1 MTYQQTPFEINE
13 TWTPLAW
20 EQAYLEDLNDT
31 TDLDVSVIGHSVK
44 NRPIFMCSIGNGP
57 ILFLISLQH
66 GTAAATR
73 EASLQLVRNLA
84 YRTESWMQDYID
96 NHRLIVVPTMCPD
109 NRYYGQINNQN
120 GVDTNRDWLQYTQ
133 PETHATATQIAL
145 LDPDV
150 VYDARE
156 TGGDIN
162 IQDWIPL
169 SGGYPG
175 SYPPLTVLGNEY
187 IDQFADDLAV
197 DGLVTNRYSMTL
209 ASWAS
214 CNVYQVAAG
223 RVGLLGATMVA
234 QPRPKRVTI
243 SYRSFVSL
251 LKWHRANSDRIRQA
265 RAEVQAW
272 QLSQTAPIKRPW
284 REYVGLVAAP
294 TTEAIGYKTDPLP
307 RDLAQIHGIEIVDG
321 IASTKQKVRPL
332 VVAVMDPDS
341 FYKSV
346 DGIPIFKDLKLAWHE
361 TGDKQYELGV
371 DKGVFYPLNATT
383 SAYDKAYA
391 WNGLISVT
399 ESPSGA
405 EVTKNYADNDVYMS
419 LMSAEEFA
427 ATVEAYNY
435 PDEFALVDG
444 TAEPVPG
451 LYVGQ
456 QPRKPFGLSYRTKV
470 GNDSKGMDA
479 GYKIHLIYNAMA
491 APSEKAYSTVND
503 SPEATT
509 FSWELS
515 TTPINA
521 GDVLKS
527 TAQLTIN
534 SLKVPAAK
542 LKALEDILYGTTTL
556 GARLPLPTEV
566 IGLLSAP

>member
-1 MTYQQTPFEINE
+1 
-13 TWTPLAW
+13 
-20 EQAYLEDLNDT
+20 
-31 TDLDVSVIGHSVK
+31 
-44 NRPIFMCSIGNGP
+44 
-57 ILFLISLQH
+57 
-66 GTAAATR
+66 
-73 EASLQLVRNLA
+73 
-84 YRTESWMQDYID
+84 
-96 NHRLIVVPTMCPD
+96 
-109 NRYYGQINNQN
+109 
-120 GVDTNRDWLQYTQ
+120 
-133 PETHATATQIAL
+133 
-145 LDPDV
+145 
-150 VYDARE
+150 
-156 TGGDIN
+156 
-162 IQDWIPL
+162 
-169 SGGYPG
+169 
-175 SYPPLTVLGNEY
+175 
-187 IDQFADDLAV
+187 
-197 DGLVTNRYSMTL
+197 
-209 ASWAS
+209 
-214 CNVYQVAAG
+214 
-223 RVGLLGATMVA
+223 MVA
-234 QPRPKRVTI
+234 
-243 SYRSFVSL
+243 
-251 LKWHRANSDRIRQA
+251 
-265 RAEVQAW
+265 
-272 QLSQTAPIKRPW
+272 
-284 REYVGLVAAP
+284 
-294 TTEAIGYKTDPLP
+294 
-307 RDLAQIHGIEIVDG
+307 
-321 IASTKQKVRPL
+321 
-332 VVAVMDPDS
+332 
-341 FYKSV
+341 
-346 DGIPIFKDLKLAWHE
+346 LAWHE

-383 SAYDKAYA
+383 SAYDNAYA

-515 TTPINA
+515 TTPIDA

-556 GARLPLPTEV
+556 EARLPLPTEV

>member
-1 MTYQQTPFEINE
+1 
-13 TWTPLAW
+13 
-20 EQAYLEDLNDT
+20 
-31 TDLDVSVIGHSVK
+31 
-44 NRPIFMCSIGNGP
+44 
-57 ILFLISLQH
+57 
-66 GTAAATR
+66 
-73 EASLQLVRNLA
+73 
-84 YRTESWMQDYID
+84 
-96 NHRLIVVPTMCPD
+96 
-109 NRYYGQINNQN
+109 
-120 GVDTNRDWLQYTQ
+120 
-133 PETHATATQIAL
+133 
-145 LDPDV
+145 
-150 VYDARE
+150 
-156 TGGDIN
+156 
-162 IQDWIPL
+162 
-169 SGGYPG
+169 
-175 SYPPLTVLGNEY
+175 
-187 IDQFADDLAV
+187 
-197 DGLVTNRYSMTL
+197 
-209 ASWAS
+209 
-214 CNVYQVAAG
+214 
-223 RVGLLGATMVA
+223 MVA
-234 QPRPKRVTI
+234 
-243 SYRSFVSL
+243 
-251 LKWHRANSDRIRQA
+251 
-265 RAEVQAW
+265 
-272 QLSQTAPIKRPW
+272 
-284 REYVGLVAAP
+284 
-294 TTEAIGYKTDPLP
+294 
-307 RDLAQIHGIEIVDG
+307 
-321 IASTKQKVRPL
+321 
-332 VVAVMDPDS
+332 
-341 FYKSV
+341 
-346 DGIPIFKDLKLAWHE
+346 LAWHE

-371 DKGVFYPLNATT
+371 DKGVFYPLNAAT
-383 SAYDKAYA
+383 SAYDNAYA

-534 SLKVPAAK
+534 SLKVSAAK
-542 LKALEDILYGTTTL
+542 LKALEDILYGTTTMQ
-556 GARLPLPTEV
+556 ARLPLPTEV

>member
-1 MTYQQTPFEINE
+1 
-13 TWTPLAW
+13 
-20 EQAYLEDLNDT
+20 
-31 TDLDVSVIGHSVK
+31 
-44 NRPIFMCSIGNGP
+44 
-57 ILFLISLQH
+57 
-66 GTAAATR
+66 
-73 EASLQLVRNLA
+73 
-84 YRTESWMQDYID
+84 
-96 NHRLIVVPTMCPD
+96 
-109 NRYYGQINNQN
+109 
-120 GVDTNRDWLQYTQ
+120 
-133 PETHATATQIAL
+133 
-145 LDPDV
+145 
-150 VYDARE
+150 
-156 TGGDIN
+156 
-162 IQDWIPL
+162 
-169 SGGYPG
+169 
-175 SYPPLTVLGNEY
+175 
-187 IDQFADDLAV
+187 
-197 DGLVTNRYSMTL
+197 
-209 ASWAS
+209 
-214 CNVYQVAAG
+214 
-223 RVGLLGATMVA
+223 MVA
-234 QPRPKRVTI
+234 
-243 SYRSFVSL
+243 
-251 LKWHRANSDRIRQA
+251 
-265 RAEVQAW
+265 
-272 QLSQTAPIKRPW
+272 
-284 REYVGLVAAP
+284 
-294 TTEAIGYKTDPLP
+294 
-307 RDLAQIHGIEIVDG
+307 
-321 IASTKQKVRPL
+321 
-332 VVAVMDPDS
+332 
-341 FYKSV
+341 
-346 DGIPIFKDLKLAWHE
+346 LAWHE

-383 SAYDKAYA
+383 SAYDNAYA

-515 TTPINA
+515 TTPIDA

-556 GARLPLPTEV
+556 QARLPLPTEV
-566 IGLLSAP
+566 IGLLSPP

>member
-1 MTYQQTPFEINE
+1 
-13 TWTPLAW
+13 
-20 EQAYLEDLNDT
+20 
-31 TDLDVSVIGHSVK
+31 
-44 NRPIFMCSIGNGP
+44 
-57 ILFLISLQH
+57 
-66 GTAAATR
+66 
-73 EASLQLVRNLA
+73 
-84 YRTESWMQDYID
+84 
-96 NHRLIVVPTMCPD
+96 
-109 NRYYGQINNQN
+109 
-120 GVDTNRDWLQYTQ
+120 
-133 PETHATATQIAL
+133 
-145 LDPDV
+145 
-150 VYDARE
+150 
-156 TGGDIN
+156 
-162 IQDWIPL
+162 
-169 SGGYPG
+169 
-175 SYPPLTVLGNEY
+175 
-187 IDQFADDLAV
+187 
-197 DGLVTNRYSMTL
+197 
-209 ASWAS
+209 
-214 CNVYQVAAG
+214 
-223 RVGLLGATMVA
+223 MVA
-234 QPRPKRVTI
+234 
-243 SYRSFVSL
+243 
-251 LKWHRANSDRIRQA
+251 
-265 RAEVQAW
+265 
-272 QLSQTAPIKRPW
+272 
-284 REYVGLVAAP
+284 
-294 TTEAIGYKTDPLP
+294 
-307 RDLAQIHGIEIVDG
+307 
-321 IASTKQKVRPL
+321 
-332 VVAVMDPDS
+332 
-341 FYKSV
+341 
-346 DGIPIFKDLKLAWHE
+346 LAWHE

-391 WNGLISVT
+391 WNGLMSVT
-399 ESPSGA
+399 EAPSGA

-491 APSEKAYSTVND
+491 APSEKAYSTVNE

-521 GDVLKS
+521 GAVLKS

-542 LKALEDILYGTTTL
+542 LKALENILYGTTTL
-556 GARLPLPTEV
+556 QARLPLPTEV

>member
-1 MTYQQTPFEINE
+1 
-13 TWTPLAW
+13 
-20 EQAYLEDLNDT
+20 
-31 TDLDVSVIGHSVK
+31 
-44 NRPIFMCSIGNGP
+44 
-57 ILFLISLQH
+57 
-66 GTAAATR
+66 
-73 EASLQLVRNLA
+73 
-84 YRTESWMQDYID
+84 
-96 NHRLIVVPTMCPD
+96 
-109 NRYYGQINNQN
+109 
-120 GVDTNRDWLQYTQ
+120 
-133 PETHATATQIAL
+133 
-145 LDPDV
+145 
-150 VYDARE
+150 
-156 TGGDIN
+156 
-162 IQDWIPL
+162 
-169 SGGYPG
+169 
-175 SYPPLTVLGNEY
+175 
-187 IDQFADDLAV
+187 
-197 DGLVTNRYSMTL
+197 
-209 ASWAS
+209 
-214 CNVYQVAAG
+214 
-223 RVGLLGATMVA
+223 MVA
-234 QPRPKRVTI
+234 
-243 SYRSFVSL
+243 
-251 LKWHRANSDRIRQA
+251 
-265 RAEVQAW
+265 
-272 QLSQTAPIKRPW
+272 
-284 REYVGLVAAP
+284 
-294 TTEAIGYKTDPLP
+294 
-307 RDLAQIHGIEIVDG
+307 
-321 IASTKQKVRPL
+321 
-332 VVAVMDPDS
+332 
-341 FYKSV
+341 
-346 DGIPIFKDLKLAWHE
+346 LAWHE

-371 DKGVFYPLNATT
+371 DKGVFYPLNAAT
-383 SAYDKAYA
+383 SAYDNAYA

-515 TTPINA
+515 TTPIDA

-542 LKALEDILYGTTTL
+542 LKALENILYGTTTL
-556 GARLPLPTEV
+556 QARLPLPTEV

>member
-1 MTYQQTPFEINE
+1 
-13 TWTPLAW
+13 
-20 EQAYLEDLNDT
+20 
-31 TDLDVSVIGHSVK
+31 
-44 NRPIFMCSIGNGP
+44 
-57 ILFLISLQH
+57 
-66 GTAAATR
+66 
-73 EASLQLVRNLA
+73 
-84 YRTESWMQDYID
+84 
-96 NHRLIVVPTMCPD
+96 
-109 NRYYGQINNQN
+109 
-120 GVDTNRDWLQYTQ
+120 
-133 PETHATATQIAL
+133 
-145 LDPDV
+145 
-150 VYDARE
+150 
-156 TGGDIN
+156 
-162 IQDWIPL
+162 
-169 SGGYPG
+169 
-175 SYPPLTVLGNEY
+175 
-187 IDQFADDLAV
+187 
-197 DGLVTNRYSMTL
+197 
-209 ASWAS
+209 
-214 CNVYQVAAG
+214 
-223 RVGLLGATMVA
+223 MVA
-234 QPRPKRVTI
+234 
-243 SYRSFVSL
+243 
-251 LKWHRANSDRIRQA
+251 
-265 RAEVQAW
+265 
-272 QLSQTAPIKRPW
+272 
-284 REYVGLVAAP
+284 
-294 TTEAIGYKTDPLP
+294 
-307 RDLAQIHGIEIVDG
+307 
-321 IASTKQKVRPL
+321 
-332 VVAVMDPDS
+332 
-341 FYKSV
+341 
-346 DGIPIFKDLKLAWHE
+346 LAWHE

-391 WNGLISVT
+391 WNGLMSVT
-399 ESPSGA
+399 EAPSGA

-491 APSEKAYSTVND
+491 APSEKAYSTVNE

-556 GARLPLPTEV
+556 EARLPLPTEV

>member
-1 MTYQQTPFEINE
+1 
-13 TWTPLAW
+13 
-20 EQAYLEDLNDT
+20 
-31 TDLDVSVIGHSVK
+31 
-44 NRPIFMCSIGNGP
+44 
-57 ILFLISLQH
+57 
-66 GTAAATR
+66 
-73 EASLQLVRNLA
+73 
-84 YRTESWMQDYID
+84 
-96 NHRLIVVPTMCPD
+96 
-109 NRYYGQINNQN
+109 
-120 GVDTNRDWLQYTQ
+120 
-133 PETHATATQIAL
+133 
-145 LDPDV
+145 
-150 VYDARE
+150 
-156 TGGDIN
+156 
-162 IQDWIPL
+162 
-169 SGGYPG
+169 
-175 SYPPLTVLGNEY
+175 
-187 IDQFADDLAV
+187 
-197 DGLVTNRYSMTL
+197 
-209 ASWAS
+209 
-214 CNVYQVAAG
+214 
-223 RVGLLGATMVA
+223 MVA
-234 QPRPKRVTI
+234 
-243 SYRSFVSL
+243 
-251 LKWHRANSDRIRQA
+251 
-265 RAEVQAW
+265 
-272 QLSQTAPIKRPW
+272 
-284 REYVGLVAAP
+284 
-294 TTEAIGYKTDPLP
+294 
-307 RDLAQIHGIEIVDG
+307 
-321 IASTKQKVRPL
+321 
-332 VVAVMDPDS
+332 
-341 FYKSV
+341 
-346 DGIPIFKDLKLAWHE
+346 LAWHE

-371 DKGVFYPLNATT
+371 DKGVFYPLNAAT
-383 SAYDKAYA
+383 SAYDNAYA

>member
-1 MTYQQTPFEINE
+1 
-13 TWTPLAW
+13 
-20 EQAYLEDLNDT
+20 
-31 TDLDVSVIGHSVK
+31 
-44 NRPIFMCSIGNGP
+44 
-57 ILFLISLQH
+57 
-66 GTAAATR
+66 
-73 EASLQLVRNLA
+73 
-84 YRTESWMQDYID
+84 
-96 NHRLIVVPTMCPD
+96 
-109 NRYYGQINNQN
+109 
-120 GVDTNRDWLQYTQ
+120 
-133 PETHATATQIAL
+133 
-145 LDPDV
+145 
-150 VYDARE
+150 
-156 TGGDIN
+156 
-162 IQDWIPL
+162 
-169 SGGYPG
+169 
-175 SYPPLTVLGNEY
+175 
-187 IDQFADDLAV
+187 
-197 DGLVTNRYSMTL
+197 
-209 ASWAS
+209 
-214 CNVYQVAAG
+214 
-223 RVGLLGATMVA
+223 MVA
-234 QPRPKRVTI
+234 
-243 SYRSFVSL
+243 
-251 LKWHRANSDRIRQA
+251 
-265 RAEVQAW
+265 
-272 QLSQTAPIKRPW
+272 
-284 REYVGLVAAP
+284 
-294 TTEAIGYKTDPLP
+294 
-307 RDLAQIHGIEIVDG
+307 
-321 IASTKQKVRPL
+321 
-332 VVAVMDPDS
+332 
-341 FYKSV
+341 
-346 DGIPIFKDLKLAWHE
+346 LAWHE

-371 DKGVFYPLNATT
+371 DKGVFYPLNAAT

-479 GYKIHLIYNAMA
+479 GYKIHLIYNAVA

-542 LKALEDILYGTTTL
+542 LKALEDILYGTTTME
-556 GARLPLPTEV
+556 ARLPLPTEV

>member
-1 MTYQQTPFEINE
+1 
-13 TWTPLAW
+13 
-20 EQAYLEDLNDT
+20 
-31 TDLDVSVIGHSVK
+31 
-44 NRPIFMCSIGNGP
+44 
-57 ILFLISLQH
+57 
-66 GTAAATR
+66 
-73 EASLQLVRNLA
+73 
-84 YRTESWMQDYID
+84 
-96 NHRLIVVPTMCPD
+96 
-109 NRYYGQINNQN
+109 
-120 GVDTNRDWLQYTQ
+120 
-133 PETHATATQIAL
+133 
-145 LDPDV
+145 
-150 VYDARE
+150 
-156 TGGDIN
+156 
-162 IQDWIPL
+162 
-169 SGGYPG
+169 
-175 SYPPLTVLGNEY
+175 
-187 IDQFADDLAV
+187 
-197 DGLVTNRYSMTL
+197 
-209 ASWAS
+209 
-214 CNVYQVAAG
+214 
-223 RVGLLGATMVA
+223 MVA
-234 QPRPKRVTI
+234 
-243 SYRSFVSL
+243 
-251 LKWHRANSDRIRQA
+251 
-265 RAEVQAW
+265 
-272 QLSQTAPIKRPW
+272 
-284 REYVGLVAAP
+284 
-294 TTEAIGYKTDPLP
+294 
-307 RDLAQIHGIEIVDG
+307 
-321 IASTKQKVRPL
+321 
-332 VVAVMDPDS
+332 
-341 FYKSV
+341 
-346 DGIPIFKDLKLAWHE
+346 LAWHE

-383 SAYDKAYA
+383 SAYDNAYA

-521 GDVLKS
+521 GNVLKS

-556 GARLPLPTEV
+556 EARLPLPTEV
-566 IGLLSAP
+566 IGLLSTP

>member
-1 MTYQQTPFEINE
+1 
-13 TWTPLAW
+13 
-20 EQAYLEDLNDT
+20 
-31 TDLDVSVIGHSVK
+31 
-44 NRPIFMCSIGNGP
+44 
-57 ILFLISLQH
+57 
-66 GTAAATR
+66 
-73 EASLQLVRNLA
+73 
-84 YRTESWMQDYID
+84 
-96 NHRLIVVPTMCPD
+96 
-109 NRYYGQINNQN
+109 
-120 GVDTNRDWLQYTQ
+120 
-133 PETHATATQIAL
+133 
-145 LDPDV
+145 
-150 VYDARE
+150 
-156 TGGDIN
+156 
-162 IQDWIPL
+162 
-169 SGGYPG
+169 
-175 SYPPLTVLGNEY
+175 
-187 IDQFADDLAV
+187 
-197 DGLVTNRYSMTL
+197 
-209 ASWAS
+209 
-214 CNVYQVAAG
+214 
-223 RVGLLGATMVA
+223 MVA
-234 QPRPKRVTI
+234 
-243 SYRSFVSL
+243 
-251 LKWHRANSDRIRQA
+251 
-265 RAEVQAW
+265 
-272 QLSQTAPIKRPW
+272 
-284 REYVGLVAAP
+284 
-294 TTEAIGYKTDPLP
+294 
-307 RDLAQIHGIEIVDG
+307 
-321 IASTKQKVRPL
+321 
-332 VVAVMDPDS
+332 
-341 FYKSV
+341 
-346 DGIPIFKDLKLAWHE
+346 LAWHE

-479 GYKIHLIYNAMA
+479 GYTIHLIYNAMA

-556 GARLPLPTEV
+556 EARLPLPTEV

>member
-1 MTYQQTPFEINE
+1 
-13 TWTPLAW
+13 
-20 EQAYLEDLNDT
+20 
-31 TDLDVSVIGHSVK
+31 
-44 NRPIFMCSIGNGP
+44 
-57 ILFLISLQH
+57 
-66 GTAAATR
+66 
-73 EASLQLVRNLA
+73 
-84 YRTESWMQDYID
+84 
-96 NHRLIVVPTMCPD
+96 
-109 NRYYGQINNQN
+109 
-120 GVDTNRDWLQYTQ
+120 
-133 PETHATATQIAL
+133 
-145 LDPDV
+145 
-150 VYDARE
+150 
-156 TGGDIN
+156 
-162 IQDWIPL
+162 
-169 SGGYPG
+169 
-175 SYPPLTVLGNEY
+175 
-187 IDQFADDLAV
+187 
-197 DGLVTNRYSMTL
+197 
-209 ASWAS
+209 
-214 CNVYQVAAG
+214 
-223 RVGLLGATMVA
+223 MVA
-234 QPRPKRVTI
+234 
-243 SYRSFVSL
+243 
-251 LKWHRANSDRIRQA
+251 
-265 RAEVQAW
+265 
-272 QLSQTAPIKRPW
+272 
-284 REYVGLVAAP
+284 
-294 TTEAIGYKTDPLP
+294 
-307 RDLAQIHGIEIVDG
+307 
-321 IASTKQKVRPL
+321 
-332 VVAVMDPDS
+332 
-341 FYKSV
+341 
-346 DGIPIFKDLKLAWHE
+346 LAWHE

-515 TTPINA
+515 TTPIDA

-556 GARLPLPTEV
+556 QARLPLPTEV

>member
-1 MTYQQTPFEINE
+1 
-13 TWTPLAW
+13 
-20 EQAYLEDLNDT
+20 
-31 TDLDVSVIGHSVK
+31 
-44 NRPIFMCSIGNGP
+44 
-57 ILFLISLQH
+57 
-66 GTAAATR
+66 
-73 EASLQLVRNLA
+73 
-84 YRTESWMQDYID
+84 
-96 NHRLIVVPTMCPD
+96 
-109 NRYYGQINNQN
+109 
-120 GVDTNRDWLQYTQ
+120 
-133 PETHATATQIAL
+133 
-145 LDPDV
+145 
-150 VYDARE
+150 
-156 TGGDIN
+156 
-162 IQDWIPL
+162 
-169 SGGYPG
+169 
-175 SYPPLTVLGNEY
+175 
-187 IDQFADDLAV
+187 
-197 DGLVTNRYSMTL
+197 
-209 ASWAS
+209 
-214 CNVYQVAAG
+214 
-223 RVGLLGATMVA
+223 MVA
-234 QPRPKRVTI
+234 
-243 SYRSFVSL
+243 
-251 LKWHRANSDRIRQA
+251 
-265 RAEVQAW
+265 
-272 QLSQTAPIKRPW
+272 
-284 REYVGLVAAP
+284 
-294 TTEAIGYKTDPLP
+294 
-307 RDLAQIHGIEIVDG
+307 
-321 IASTKQKVRPL
+321 
-332 VVAVMDPDS
+332 
-341 FYKSV
+341 
-346 DGIPIFKDLKLAWHE
+346 LAWHE

-383 SAYDKAYA
+383 SAYDNAYA

-479 GYKIHLIYNAMA
+479 GHKIHLIYNAMA

-515 TTPINA
+515 TTPIDA

-542 LKALEDILYGTTTL
+542 LKALEDILYGTAAL
-556 GARLPLPTEV
+556 EARLPLPTEV

>member
-1 MTYQQTPFEINE
+1 
-13 TWTPLAW
+13 
-20 EQAYLEDLNDT
+20 
-31 TDLDVSVIGHSVK
+31 
-44 NRPIFMCSIGNGP
+44 
-57 ILFLISLQH
+57 
-66 GTAAATR
+66 
-73 EASLQLVRNLA
+73 
-84 YRTESWMQDYID
+84 
-96 NHRLIVVPTMCPD
+96 
-109 NRYYGQINNQN
+109 
-120 GVDTNRDWLQYTQ
+120 
-133 PETHATATQIAL
+133 
-145 LDPDV
+145 
-150 VYDARE
+150 
-156 TGGDIN
+156 
-162 IQDWIPL
+162 
-169 SGGYPG
+169 
-175 SYPPLTVLGNEY
+175 
-187 IDQFADDLAV
+187 
-197 DGLVTNRYSMTL
+197 
-209 ASWAS
+209 
-214 CNVYQVAAG
+214 
-223 RVGLLGATMVA
+223 MVA
-234 QPRPKRVTI
+234 
-243 SYRSFVSL
+243 
-251 LKWHRANSDRIRQA
+251 
-265 RAEVQAW
+265 
-272 QLSQTAPIKRPW
+272 
-284 REYVGLVAAP
+284 
-294 TTEAIGYKTDPLP
+294 
-307 RDLAQIHGIEIVDG
+307 
-321 IASTKQKVRPL
+321 
-332 VVAVMDPDS
+332 
-341 FYKSV
+341 
-346 DGIPIFKDLKLAWHE
+346 LAWHE

-383 SAYDKAYA
+383 AAYDTAYA

-470 GNDSKGMDA
+470 GNDSKGMEA

-556 GARLPLPTEV
+556 QARLPLPTEV

>member
-1 MTYQQTPFEINE
+1 
-13 TWTPLAW
+13 
-20 EQAYLEDLNDT
+20 
-31 TDLDVSVIGHSVK
+31 
-44 NRPIFMCSIGNGP
+44 
-57 ILFLISLQH
+57 
-66 GTAAATR
+66 
-73 EASLQLVRNLA
+73 
-84 YRTESWMQDYID
+84 
-96 NHRLIVVPTMCPD
+96 
-109 NRYYGQINNQN
+109 
-120 GVDTNRDWLQYTQ
+120 
-133 PETHATATQIAL
+133 
-145 LDPDV
+145 
-150 VYDARE
+150 
-156 TGGDIN
+156 
-162 IQDWIPL
+162 
-169 SGGYPG
+169 
-175 SYPPLTVLGNEY
+175 
-187 IDQFADDLAV
+187 
-197 DGLVTNRYSMTL
+197 
-209 ASWAS
+209 
-214 CNVYQVAAG
+214 
-223 RVGLLGATMVA
+223 MVA
-234 QPRPKRVTI
+234 
-243 SYRSFVSL
+243 
-251 LKWHRANSDRIRQA
+251 
-265 RAEVQAW
+265 
-272 QLSQTAPIKRPW
+272 
-284 REYVGLVAAP
+284 
-294 TTEAIGYKTDPLP
+294 
-307 RDLAQIHGIEIVDG
+307 
-321 IASTKQKVRPL
+321 
-332 VVAVMDPDS
+332 
-341 FYKSV
+341 
-346 DGIPIFKDLKLAWHE
+346 LAWHE

-435 PDEFALVDG
+435 PAKFALVDG

-509 FSWELS
+509 FSWGLS

-521 GDVLKS
+521 GNVLKS

-556 GARLPLPTEV
+556 EARLPLPTEV

>member
-1 MTYQQTPFEINE
+1 
-13 TWTPLAW
+13 
-20 EQAYLEDLNDT
+20 
-31 TDLDVSVIGHSVK
+31 
-44 NRPIFMCSIGNGP
+44 
-57 ILFLISLQH
+57 
-66 GTAAATR
+66 
-73 EASLQLVRNLA
+73 
-84 YRTESWMQDYID
+84 
-96 NHRLIVVPTMCPD
+96 
-109 NRYYGQINNQN
+109 
-120 GVDTNRDWLQYTQ
+120 
-133 PETHATATQIAL
+133 
-145 LDPDV
+145 
-150 VYDARE
+150 
-156 TGGDIN
+156 
-162 IQDWIPL
+162 
-169 SGGYPG
+169 
-175 SYPPLTVLGNEY
+175 
-187 IDQFADDLAV
+187 
-197 DGLVTNRYSMTL
+197 
-209 ASWAS
+209 
-214 CNVYQVAAG
+214 
-223 RVGLLGATMVA
+223 MVA
-234 QPRPKRVTI
+234 
-243 SYRSFVSL
+243 
-251 LKWHRANSDRIRQA
+251 
-265 RAEVQAW
+265 
-272 QLSQTAPIKRPW
+272 
-284 REYVGLVAAP
+284 
-294 TTEAIGYKTDPLP
+294 
-307 RDLAQIHGIEIVDG
+307 
-321 IASTKQKVRPL
+321 
-332 VVAVMDPDS
+332 
-341 FYKSV
+341 
-346 DGIPIFKDLKLAWHE
+346 LAWHE

-534 SLKVPAAK
+534 SLKVSAAK

-556 GARLPLPTEV
+556 QARLPLPTEV

>member
-1 MTYQQTPFEINE
+1 
-13 TWTPLAW
+13 
-20 EQAYLEDLNDT
+20 
-31 TDLDVSVIGHSVK
+31 
-44 NRPIFMCSIGNGP
+44 
-57 ILFLISLQH
+57 
-66 GTAAATR
+66 
-73 EASLQLVRNLA
+73 
-84 YRTESWMQDYID
+84 
-96 NHRLIVVPTMCPD
+96 
-109 NRYYGQINNQN
+109 
-120 GVDTNRDWLQYTQ
+120 
-133 PETHATATQIAL
+133 
-145 LDPDV
+145 
-150 VYDARE
+150 
-156 TGGDIN
+156 
-162 IQDWIPL
+162 
-169 SGGYPG
+169 
-175 SYPPLTVLGNEY
+175 
-187 IDQFADDLAV
+187 
-197 DGLVTNRYSMTL
+197 
-209 ASWAS
+209 
-214 CNVYQVAAG
+214 
-223 RVGLLGATMVA
+223 MVA
-234 QPRPKRVTI
+234 
-243 SYRSFVSL
+243 
-251 LKWHRANSDRIRQA
+251 
-265 RAEVQAW
+265 
-272 QLSQTAPIKRPW
+272 
-284 REYVGLVAAP
+284 
-294 TTEAIGYKTDPLP
+294 
-307 RDLAQIHGIEIVDG
+307 
-321 IASTKQKVRPL
+321 
-332 VVAVMDPDS
+332 
-341 FYKSV
+341 
-346 DGIPIFKDLKLAWHE
+346 LAWHE

-383 SAYDKAYA
+383 AAYNTAYA

-521 GDVLKS
+521 GGVLKA
-527 TAQLTIN
+527 TAILTID
-534 SLKVPAAK
+534 SLKVPTAK
-542 LKALEDILYGTTTL
+542 LKALEDILYGKTTL
-556 GARLPLPTEV
+556 EARLPLPTEV

>member
-1 MTYQQTPFEINE
+1 
-13 TWTPLAW
+13 
-20 EQAYLEDLNDT
+20 
-31 TDLDVSVIGHSVK
+31 
-44 NRPIFMCSIGNGP
+44 
-57 ILFLISLQH
+57 
-66 GTAAATR
+66 
-73 EASLQLVRNLA
+73 
-84 YRTESWMQDYID
+84 
-96 NHRLIVVPTMCPD
+96 
-109 NRYYGQINNQN
+109 
-120 GVDTNRDWLQYTQ
+120 
-133 PETHATATQIAL
+133 
-145 LDPDV
+145 
-150 VYDARE
+150 
-156 TGGDIN
+156 
-162 IQDWIPL
+162 
-169 SGGYPG
+169 
-175 SYPPLTVLGNEY
+175 
-187 IDQFADDLAV
+187 
-197 DGLVTNRYSMTL
+197 
-209 ASWAS
+209 
-214 CNVYQVAAG
+214 
-223 RVGLLGATMVA
+223 MVA
-234 QPRPKRVTI
+234 
-243 SYRSFVSL
+243 
-251 LKWHRANSDRIRQA
+251 
-265 RAEVQAW
+265 
-272 QLSQTAPIKRPW
+272 
-284 REYVGLVAAP
+284 
-294 TTEAIGYKTDPLP
+294 
-307 RDLAQIHGIEIVDG
+307 
-321 IASTKQKVRPL
+321 
-332 VVAVMDPDS
+332 
-341 FYKSV
+341 
-346 DGIPIFKDLKLAWHE
+346 LAWHE

-383 SAYDKAYA
+383 SAYDNAYA

-542 LKALEDILYGTTTL
+542 LKALEDILYGTAAL
-556 GARLPLPTEV
+556 EARLPLPTEV
-566 IGLLSAP
+566 IGLLSTP

>member
-1 MTYQQTPFEINE
+1 
-13 TWTPLAW
+13 
-20 EQAYLEDLNDT
+20 
-31 TDLDVSVIGHSVK
+31 
-44 NRPIFMCSIGNGP
+44 
-57 ILFLISLQH
+57 
-66 GTAAATR
+66 
-73 EASLQLVRNLA
+73 
-84 YRTESWMQDYID
+84 
-96 NHRLIVVPTMCPD
+96 
-109 NRYYGQINNQN
+109 
-120 GVDTNRDWLQYTQ
+120 
-133 PETHATATQIAL
+133 
-145 LDPDV
+145 
-150 VYDARE
+150 
-156 TGGDIN
+156 
-162 IQDWIPL
+162 
-169 SGGYPG
+169 
-175 SYPPLTVLGNEY
+175 
-187 IDQFADDLAV
+187 
-197 DGLVTNRYSMTL
+197 
-209 ASWAS
+209 
-214 CNVYQVAAG
+214 
-223 RVGLLGATMVA
+223 MVA
-234 QPRPKRVTI
+234 
-243 SYRSFVSL
+243 
-251 LKWHRANSDRIRQA
+251 
-265 RAEVQAW
+265 
-272 QLSQTAPIKRPW
+272 
-284 REYVGLVAAP
+284 
-294 TTEAIGYKTDPLP
+294 
-307 RDLAQIHGIEIVDG
+307 
-321 IASTKQKVRPL
+321 
-332 VVAVMDPDS
+332 
-341 FYKSV
+341 
-346 DGIPIFKDLKLAWHE
+346 LAWHE

-383 SAYDKAYA
+383 SAYDNAYA

-556 GARLPLPTEV
+556 QARLPLPTEV

>member
-1 MTYQQTPFEINE
+1 
-13 TWTPLAW
+13 
-20 EQAYLEDLNDT
+20 
-31 TDLDVSVIGHSVK
+31 
-44 NRPIFMCSIGNGP
+44 
-57 ILFLISLQH
+57 
-66 GTAAATR
+66 
-73 EASLQLVRNLA
+73 
-84 YRTESWMQDYID
+84 
-96 NHRLIVVPTMCPD
+96 
-109 NRYYGQINNQN
+109 
-120 GVDTNRDWLQYTQ
+120 
-133 PETHATATQIAL
+133 
-145 LDPDV
+145 
-150 VYDARE
+150 
-156 TGGDIN
+156 
-162 IQDWIPL
+162 
-169 SGGYPG
+169 
-175 SYPPLTVLGNEY
+175 
-187 IDQFADDLAV
+187 
-197 DGLVTNRYSMTL
+197 
-209 ASWAS
+209 
-214 CNVYQVAAG
+214 
-223 RVGLLGATMVA
+223 MVA
-234 QPRPKRVTI
+234 
-243 SYRSFVSL
+243 
-251 LKWHRANSDRIRQA
+251 
-265 RAEVQAW
+265 
-272 QLSQTAPIKRPW
+272 
-284 REYVGLVAAP
+284 
-294 TTEAIGYKTDPLP
+294 
-307 RDLAQIHGIEIVDG
+307 
-321 IASTKQKVRPL
+321 
-332 VVAVMDPDS
+332 
-341 FYKSV
+341 
-346 DGIPIFKDLKLAWHE
+346 LAWHE

-383 SAYDKAYA
+383 AAYDTAYA

-556 GARLPLPTEV
+556 KARLPLPTEV

>member
-1 MTYQQTPFEINE
+1 
-13 TWTPLAW
+13 
-20 EQAYLEDLNDT
+20 
-31 TDLDVSVIGHSVK
+31 
-44 NRPIFMCSIGNGP
+44 
-57 ILFLISLQH
+57 
-66 GTAAATR
+66 
-73 EASLQLVRNLA
+73 
-84 YRTESWMQDYID
+84 
-96 NHRLIVVPTMCPD
+96 
-109 NRYYGQINNQN
+109 
-120 GVDTNRDWLQYTQ
+120 
-133 PETHATATQIAL
+133 
-145 LDPDV
+145 
-150 VYDARE
+150 
-156 TGGDIN
+156 
-162 IQDWIPL
+162 
-169 SGGYPG
+169 
-175 SYPPLTVLGNEY
+175 
-187 IDQFADDLAV
+187 
-197 DGLVTNRYSMTL
+197 
-209 ASWAS
+209 
-214 CNVYQVAAG
+214 
-223 RVGLLGATMVA
+223 MVA
-234 QPRPKRVTI
+234 
-243 SYRSFVSL
+243 
-251 LKWHRANSDRIRQA
+251 
-265 RAEVQAW
+265 
-272 QLSQTAPIKRPW
+272 
-284 REYVGLVAAP
+284 
-294 TTEAIGYKTDPLP
+294 
-307 RDLAQIHGIEIVDG
+307 
-321 IASTKQKVRPL
+321 
-332 VVAVMDPDS
+332 
-341 FYKSV
+341 
-346 DGIPIFKDLKLAWHE
+346 LAWHE

-371 DKGVFYPLNATT
+371 DKGVFYPLNAAT
-383 SAYDKAYA
+383 SAYDNAYA

-435 PDEFALVDG
+435 PDKFALVDG

-534 SLKVPAAK
+534 SLKVSAAK

-556 GARLPLPTEV
+556 QARLPLPTEV

>member
-1 MTYQQTPFEINE
+1 
-13 TWTPLAW
+13 
-20 EQAYLEDLNDT
+20 
-31 TDLDVSVIGHSVK
+31 
-44 NRPIFMCSIGNGP
+44 
-57 ILFLISLQH
+57 
-66 GTAAATR
+66 
-73 EASLQLVRNLA
+73 
-84 YRTESWMQDYID
+84 
-96 NHRLIVVPTMCPD
+96 
-109 NRYYGQINNQN
+109 
-120 GVDTNRDWLQYTQ
+120 
-133 PETHATATQIAL
+133 
-145 LDPDV
+145 
-150 VYDARE
+150 
-156 TGGDIN
+156 
-162 IQDWIPL
+162 
-169 SGGYPG
+169 
-175 SYPPLTVLGNEY
+175 
-187 IDQFADDLAV
+187 
-197 DGLVTNRYSMTL
+197 
-209 ASWAS
+209 
-214 CNVYQVAAG
+214 
-223 RVGLLGATMVA
+223 MVA
-234 QPRPKRVTI
+234 
-243 SYRSFVSL
+243 
-251 LKWHRANSDRIRQA
+251 
-265 RAEVQAW
+265 
-272 QLSQTAPIKRPW
+272 
-284 REYVGLVAAP
+284 
-294 TTEAIGYKTDPLP
+294 
-307 RDLAQIHGIEIVDG
+307 
-321 IASTKQKVRPL
+321 
-332 VVAVMDPDS
+332 
-341 FYKSV
+341 
-346 DGIPIFKDLKLAWHE
+346 LAWHE

-534 SLKVPAAK
+534 SLKVSAAK

-556 GARLPLPTEV
+556 EARLPLPTEV

>member
-1 MTYQQTPFEINE
+1 
-13 TWTPLAW
+13 
-20 EQAYLEDLNDT
+20 
-31 TDLDVSVIGHSVK
+31 
-44 NRPIFMCSIGNGP
+44 
-57 ILFLISLQH
+57 
-66 GTAAATR
+66 
-73 EASLQLVRNLA
+73 
-84 YRTESWMQDYID
+84 
-96 NHRLIVVPTMCPD
+96 
-109 NRYYGQINNQN
+109 
-120 GVDTNRDWLQYTQ
+120 
-133 PETHATATQIAL
+133 
-145 LDPDV
+145 
-150 VYDARE
+150 
-156 TGGDIN
+156 
-162 IQDWIPL
+162 
-169 SGGYPG
+169 
-175 SYPPLTVLGNEY
+175 
-187 IDQFADDLAV
+187 
-197 DGLVTNRYSMTL
+197 
-209 ASWAS
+209 
-214 CNVYQVAAG
+214 
-223 RVGLLGATMVA
+223 MVA
-234 QPRPKRVTI
+234 
-243 SYRSFVSL
+243 
-251 LKWHRANSDRIRQA
+251 
-265 RAEVQAW
+265 
-272 QLSQTAPIKRPW
+272 
-284 REYVGLVAAP
+284 
-294 TTEAIGYKTDPLP
+294 
-307 RDLAQIHGIEIVDG
+307 
-321 IASTKQKVRPL
+321 
-332 VVAVMDPDS
+332 
-341 FYKSV
+341 
-346 DGIPIFKDLKLAWHE
+346 LAWHE
-361 TGDKQYELGV
+361 IGDKQYELGV

-479 GYKIHLIYNAMA
+479 GYKIHLIYNAVA

-542 LKALEDILYGTTTL
+542 LKALEDILYGTTTME
-556 GARLPLPTEV
+556 ARLPLPTEV

>member
-1 MTYQQTPFEINE
+1 
-13 TWTPLAW
+13 
-20 EQAYLEDLNDT
+20 
-31 TDLDVSVIGHSVK
+31 
-44 NRPIFMCSIGNGP
+44 
-57 ILFLISLQH
+57 
-66 GTAAATR
+66 
-73 EASLQLVRNLA
+73 
-84 YRTESWMQDYID
+84 
-96 NHRLIVVPTMCPD
+96 
-109 NRYYGQINNQN
+109 
-120 GVDTNRDWLQYTQ
+120 
-133 PETHATATQIAL
+133 
-145 LDPDV
+145 
-150 VYDARE
+150 
-156 TGGDIN
+156 
-162 IQDWIPL
+162 
-169 SGGYPG
+169 
-175 SYPPLTVLGNEY
+175 
-187 IDQFADDLAV
+187 
-197 DGLVTNRYSMTL
+197 
-209 ASWAS
+209 
-214 CNVYQVAAG
+214 
-223 RVGLLGATMVA
+223 MVA
-234 QPRPKRVTI
+234 
-243 SYRSFVSL
+243 
-251 LKWHRANSDRIRQA
+251 
-265 RAEVQAW
+265 
-272 QLSQTAPIKRPW
+272 
-284 REYVGLVAAP
+284 
-294 TTEAIGYKTDPLP
+294 
-307 RDLAQIHGIEIVDG
+307 
-321 IASTKQKVRPL
+321 
-332 VVAVMDPDS
+332 
-341 FYKSV
+341 
-346 DGIPIFKDLKLAWHE
+346 LAWHE

-542 LKALEDILYGTTTL
+542 LKALENILYGTAAL
-556 GARLPLPTEV
+556 EARLPLPTEV
-566 IGLLSAP
+566 IGLLSTP

>member
-1 MTYQQTPFEINE
+1 
-13 TWTPLAW
+13 
-20 EQAYLEDLNDT
+20 
-31 TDLDVSVIGHSVK
+31 
-44 NRPIFMCSIGNGP
+44 
-57 ILFLISLQH
+57 
-66 GTAAATR
+66 
-73 EASLQLVRNLA
+73 
-84 YRTESWMQDYID
+84 
-96 NHRLIVVPTMCPD
+96 
-109 NRYYGQINNQN
+109 
-120 GVDTNRDWLQYTQ
+120 
-133 PETHATATQIAL
+133 
-145 LDPDV
+145 
-150 VYDARE
+150 
-156 TGGDIN
+156 
-162 IQDWIPL
+162 
-169 SGGYPG
+169 
-175 SYPPLTVLGNEY
+175 
-187 IDQFADDLAV
+187 
-197 DGLVTNRYSMTL
+197 
-209 ASWAS
+209 
-214 CNVYQVAAG
+214 
-223 RVGLLGATMVA
+223 MVA
-234 QPRPKRVTI
+234 
-243 SYRSFVSL
+243 
-251 LKWHRANSDRIRQA
+251 
-265 RAEVQAW
+265 
-272 QLSQTAPIKRPW
+272 
-284 REYVGLVAAP
+284 
-294 TTEAIGYKTDPLP
+294 
-307 RDLAQIHGIEIVDG
+307 
-321 IASTKQKVRPL
+321 
-332 VVAVMDPDS
+332 
-341 FYKSV
+341 
-346 DGIPIFKDLKLAWHE
+346 LAWHE

-521 GDVLKS
+521 GNVLKS

-556 GARLPLPTEV
+556 KARLPLPTEV

>member
-1 MTYQQTPFEINE
+1 
-13 TWTPLAW
+13 
-20 EQAYLEDLNDT
+20 
-31 TDLDVSVIGHSVK
+31 
-44 NRPIFMCSIGNGP
+44 
-57 ILFLISLQH
+57 
-66 GTAAATR
+66 
-73 EASLQLVRNLA
+73 
-84 YRTESWMQDYID
+84 
-96 NHRLIVVPTMCPD
+96 
-109 NRYYGQINNQN
+109 
-120 GVDTNRDWLQYTQ
+120 
-133 PETHATATQIAL
+133 
-145 LDPDV
+145 
-150 VYDARE
+150 
-156 TGGDIN
+156 
-162 IQDWIPL
+162 
-169 SGGYPG
+169 
-175 SYPPLTVLGNEY
+175 
-187 IDQFADDLAV
+187 
-197 DGLVTNRYSMTL
+197 
-209 ASWAS
+209 
-214 CNVYQVAAG
+214 
-223 RVGLLGATMVA
+223 MVA
-234 QPRPKRVTI
+234 
-243 SYRSFVSL
+243 
-251 LKWHRANSDRIRQA
+251 
-265 RAEVQAW
+265 
-272 QLSQTAPIKRPW
+272 
-284 REYVGLVAAP
+284 
-294 TTEAIGYKTDPLP
+294 
-307 RDLAQIHGIEIVDG
+307 
-321 IASTKQKVRPL
+321 
-332 VVAVMDPDS
+332 
-341 FYKSV
+341 
-346 DGIPIFKDLKLAWHE
+346 LAWHE

-383 SAYDKAYA
+383 AAYDTAYA

-470 GNDSKGMDA
+470 GNDSKGMEA

-515 TTPINA
+515 TTPIDA

-556 GARLPLPTEV
+556 QARLPLPTEV

>member
-1 MTYQQTPFEINE
+1 
-13 TWTPLAW
+13 
-20 EQAYLEDLNDT
+20 
-31 TDLDVSVIGHSVK
+31 
-44 NRPIFMCSIGNGP
+44 
-57 ILFLISLQH
+57 
-66 GTAAATR
+66 
-73 EASLQLVRNLA
+73 
-84 YRTESWMQDYID
+84 
-96 NHRLIVVPTMCPD
+96 
-109 NRYYGQINNQN
+109 
-120 GVDTNRDWLQYTQ
+120 
-133 PETHATATQIAL
+133 
-145 LDPDV
+145 
-150 VYDARE
+150 
-156 TGGDIN
+156 
-162 IQDWIPL
+162 
-169 SGGYPG
+169 
-175 SYPPLTVLGNEY
+175 
-187 IDQFADDLAV
+187 
-197 DGLVTNRYSMTL
+197 
-209 ASWAS
+209 
-214 CNVYQVAAG
+214 
-223 RVGLLGATMVA
+223 MVA
-234 QPRPKRVTI
+234 
-243 SYRSFVSL
+243 
-251 LKWHRANSDRIRQA
+251 
-265 RAEVQAW
+265 
-272 QLSQTAPIKRPW
+272 
-284 REYVGLVAAP
+284 
-294 TTEAIGYKTDPLP
+294 
-307 RDLAQIHGIEIVDG
+307 
-321 IASTKQKVRPL
+321 
-332 VVAVMDPDS
+332 
-341 FYKSV
+341 
-346 DGIPIFKDLKLAWHE
+346 LAWHE

-383 SAYDKAYA
+383 SAYDTAYA

-515 TTPINA
+515 TTPIDA

-556 GARLPLPTEV
+556 QARLPLPTEV

>member
-1 MTYQQTPFEINE
+1 
-13 TWTPLAW
+13 
-20 EQAYLEDLNDT
+20 
-31 TDLDVSVIGHSVK
+31 
-44 NRPIFMCSIGNGP
+44 
-57 ILFLISLQH
+57 
-66 GTAAATR
+66 
-73 EASLQLVRNLA
+73 
-84 YRTESWMQDYID
+84 
-96 NHRLIVVPTMCPD
+96 
-109 NRYYGQINNQN
+109 
-120 GVDTNRDWLQYTQ
+120 
-133 PETHATATQIAL
+133 
-145 LDPDV
+145 
-150 VYDARE
+150 
-156 TGGDIN
+156 
-162 IQDWIPL
+162 
-169 SGGYPG
+169 
-175 SYPPLTVLGNEY
+175 
-187 IDQFADDLAV
+187 
-197 DGLVTNRYSMTL
+197 
-209 ASWAS
+209 
-214 CNVYQVAAG
+214 
-223 RVGLLGATMVA
+223 MVA
-234 QPRPKRVTI
+234 
-243 SYRSFVSL
+243 
-251 LKWHRANSDRIRQA
+251 
-265 RAEVQAW
+265 
-272 QLSQTAPIKRPW
+272 
-284 REYVGLVAAP
+284 
-294 TTEAIGYKTDPLP
+294 
-307 RDLAQIHGIEIVDG
+307 
-321 IASTKQKVRPL
+321 
-332 VVAVMDPDS
+332 
-341 FYKSV
+341 
-346 DGIPIFKDLKLAWHE
+346 LAWHE

-383 SAYDKAYA
+383 SAYDNAYA

-479 GYKIHLIYNAMA
+479 GYKLHLIYNAMA

-534 SLKVPAAK
+534 SLKVSAAK

-556 GARLPLPTEV
+556 QARLPLPTEV

>member
-1 MTYQQTPFEINE
+1 
-13 TWTPLAW
+13 
-20 EQAYLEDLNDT
+20 
-31 TDLDVSVIGHSVK
+31 
-44 NRPIFMCSIGNGP
+44 
-57 ILFLISLQH
+57 
-66 GTAAATR
+66 
-73 EASLQLVRNLA
+73 
-84 YRTESWMQDYID
+84 
-96 NHRLIVVPTMCPD
+96 
-109 NRYYGQINNQN
+109 
-120 GVDTNRDWLQYTQ
+120 
-133 PETHATATQIAL
+133 
-145 LDPDV
+145 
-150 VYDARE
+150 
-156 TGGDIN
+156 
-162 IQDWIPL
+162 
-169 SGGYPG
+169 
-175 SYPPLTVLGNEY
+175 
-187 IDQFADDLAV
+187 
-197 DGLVTNRYSMTL
+197 
-209 ASWAS
+209 
-214 CNVYQVAAG
+214 
-223 RVGLLGATMVA
+223 MVA
-234 QPRPKRVTI
+234 
-243 SYRSFVSL
+243 
-251 LKWHRANSDRIRQA
+251 
-265 RAEVQAW
+265 
-272 QLSQTAPIKRPW
+272 
-284 REYVGLVAAP
+284 
-294 TTEAIGYKTDPLP
+294 
-307 RDLAQIHGIEIVDG
+307 
-321 IASTKQKVRPL
+321 
-332 VVAVMDPDS
+332 
-341 FYKSV
+341 
-346 DGIPIFKDLKLAWHE
+346 LAWHE

-371 DKGVFYPLNATT
+371 DKGVFYPLNAAT
-383 SAYDKAYA
+383 SAYDNAYA

-556 GARLPLPTEV
+556 QARLPLPTEV

>member
-1 MTYQQTPFEINE
+1 
-13 TWTPLAW
+13 
-20 EQAYLEDLNDT
+20 
-31 TDLDVSVIGHSVK
+31 
-44 NRPIFMCSIGNGP
+44 
-57 ILFLISLQH
+57 
-66 GTAAATR
+66 
-73 EASLQLVRNLA
+73 
-84 YRTESWMQDYID
+84 
-96 NHRLIVVPTMCPD
+96 
-109 NRYYGQINNQN
+109 
-120 GVDTNRDWLQYTQ
+120 
-133 PETHATATQIAL
+133 
-145 LDPDV
+145 
-150 VYDARE
+150 
-156 TGGDIN
+156 
-162 IQDWIPL
+162 
-169 SGGYPG
+169 
-175 SYPPLTVLGNEY
+175 
-187 IDQFADDLAV
+187 
-197 DGLVTNRYSMTL
+197 
-209 ASWAS
+209 
-214 CNVYQVAAG
+214 
-223 RVGLLGATMVA
+223 MVA
-234 QPRPKRVTI
+234 
-243 SYRSFVSL
+243 
-251 LKWHRANSDRIRQA
+251 
-265 RAEVQAW
+265 
-272 QLSQTAPIKRPW
+272 
-284 REYVGLVAAP
+284 
-294 TTEAIGYKTDPLP
+294 
-307 RDLAQIHGIEIVDG
+307 
-321 IASTKQKVRPL
+321 
-332 VVAVMDPDS
+332 
-341 FYKSV
+341 
-346 DGIPIFKDLKLAWHE
+346 LAWHE

-383 SAYDKAYA
+383 SAYDNAYA

-515 TTPINA
+515 TTPIDA

-556 GARLPLPTEV
+556 QARLPLPTEV

>member
-1 MTYQQTPFEINE
+1 
-13 TWTPLAW
+13 
-20 EQAYLEDLNDT
+20 
-31 TDLDVSVIGHSVK
+31 
-44 NRPIFMCSIGNGP
+44 
-57 ILFLISLQH
+57 
-66 GTAAATR
+66 
-73 EASLQLVRNLA
+73 
-84 YRTESWMQDYID
+84 
-96 NHRLIVVPTMCPD
+96 
-109 NRYYGQINNQN
+109 
-120 GVDTNRDWLQYTQ
+120 
-133 PETHATATQIAL
+133 
-145 LDPDV
+145 
-150 VYDARE
+150 
-156 TGGDIN
+156 
-162 IQDWIPL
+162 
-169 SGGYPG
+169 
-175 SYPPLTVLGNEY
+175 
-187 IDQFADDLAV
+187 
-197 DGLVTNRYSMTL
+197 
-209 ASWAS
+209 
-214 CNVYQVAAG
+214 
-223 RVGLLGATMVA
+223 MVA
-234 QPRPKRVTI
+234 
-243 SYRSFVSL
+243 
-251 LKWHRANSDRIRQA
+251 
-265 RAEVQAW
+265 
-272 QLSQTAPIKRPW
+272 
-284 REYVGLVAAP
+284 
-294 TTEAIGYKTDPLP
+294 
-307 RDLAQIHGIEIVDG
+307 
-321 IASTKQKVRPL
+321 
-332 VVAVMDPDS
+332 
-341 FYKSV
+341 
-346 DGIPIFKDLKLAWHE
+346 LAWHE

-371 DKGVFYPLNATT
+371 DKGVFYPLNAAT
-383 SAYDKAYA
+383 SAYDNAYA

-556 GARLPLPTEV
+556 EARLPLPTEV

>member
-1 MTYQQTPFEINE
+1 
-13 TWTPLAW
+13 
-20 EQAYLEDLNDT
+20 
-31 TDLDVSVIGHSVK
+31 
-44 NRPIFMCSIGNGP
+44 
-57 ILFLISLQH
+57 
-66 GTAAATR
+66 
-73 EASLQLVRNLA
+73 
-84 YRTESWMQDYID
+84 
-96 NHRLIVVPTMCPD
+96 
-109 NRYYGQINNQN
+109 
-120 GVDTNRDWLQYTQ
+120 
-133 PETHATATQIAL
+133 
-145 LDPDV
+145 
-150 VYDARE
+150 
-156 TGGDIN
+156 
-162 IQDWIPL
+162 
-169 SGGYPG
+169 
-175 SYPPLTVLGNEY
+175 
-187 IDQFADDLAV
+187 
-197 DGLVTNRYSMTL
+197 
-209 ASWAS
+209 
-214 CNVYQVAAG
+214 
-223 RVGLLGATMVA
+223 MVA
-234 QPRPKRVTI
+234 
-243 SYRSFVSL
+243 
-251 LKWHRANSDRIRQA
+251 
-265 RAEVQAW
+265 
-272 QLSQTAPIKRPW
+272 
-284 REYVGLVAAP
+284 
-294 TTEAIGYKTDPLP
+294 
-307 RDLAQIHGIEIVDG
+307 
-321 IASTKQKVRPL
+321 
-332 VVAVMDPDS
+332 
-341 FYKSV
+341 
-346 DGIPIFKDLKLAWHE
+346 LAWHE

-527 TAQLTIN
+527 TAQLTID

-556 GARLPLPTEV
+556 EARLPLPTEV

>member
-1 MTYQQTPFEINE
+1 
-13 TWTPLAW
+13 
-20 EQAYLEDLNDT
+20 
-31 TDLDVSVIGHSVK
+31 
-44 NRPIFMCSIGNGP
+44 
-57 ILFLISLQH
+57 
-66 GTAAATR
+66 
-73 EASLQLVRNLA
+73 
-84 YRTESWMQDYID
+84 
-96 NHRLIVVPTMCPD
+96 
-109 NRYYGQINNQN
+109 
-120 GVDTNRDWLQYTQ
+120 
-133 PETHATATQIAL
+133 
-145 LDPDV
+145 
-150 VYDARE
+150 
-156 TGGDIN
+156 
-162 IQDWIPL
+162 
-169 SGGYPG
+169 
-175 SYPPLTVLGNEY
+175 
-187 IDQFADDLAV
+187 
-197 DGLVTNRYSMTL
+197 
-209 ASWAS
+209 
-214 CNVYQVAAG
+214 
-223 RVGLLGATMVA
+223 MVA
-234 QPRPKRVTI
+234 
-243 SYRSFVSL
+243 
-251 LKWHRANSDRIRQA
+251 
-265 RAEVQAW
+265 
-272 QLSQTAPIKRPW
+272 
-284 REYVGLVAAP
+284 
-294 TTEAIGYKTDPLP
+294 
-307 RDLAQIHGIEIVDG
+307 
-321 IASTKQKVRPL
+321 
-332 VVAVMDPDS
+332 
-341 FYKSV
+341 
-346 DGIPIFKDLKLAWHE
+346 LAWHE

-383 SAYDKAYA
+383 SAYDNAYA

-556 GARLPLPTEV
+556 NARLPLPTEV

>member
-1 MTYQQTPFEINE
+1 
-13 TWTPLAW
+13 
-20 EQAYLEDLNDT
+20 
-31 TDLDVSVIGHSVK
+31 
-44 NRPIFMCSIGNGP
+44 
-57 ILFLISLQH
+57 
-66 GTAAATR
+66 
-73 EASLQLVRNLA
+73 
-84 YRTESWMQDYID
+84 
-96 NHRLIVVPTMCPD
+96 
-109 NRYYGQINNQN
+109 
-120 GVDTNRDWLQYTQ
+120 
-133 PETHATATQIAL
+133 
-145 LDPDV
+145 
-150 VYDARE
+150 
-156 TGGDIN
+156 
-162 IQDWIPL
+162 
-169 SGGYPG
+169 
-175 SYPPLTVLGNEY
+175 
-187 IDQFADDLAV
+187 
-197 DGLVTNRYSMTL
+197 
-209 ASWAS
+209 
-214 CNVYQVAAG
+214 
-223 RVGLLGATMVA
+223 MVA
-234 QPRPKRVTI
+234 
-243 SYRSFVSL
+243 
-251 LKWHRANSDRIRQA
+251 
-265 RAEVQAW
+265 
-272 QLSQTAPIKRPW
+272 
-284 REYVGLVAAP
+284 
-294 TTEAIGYKTDPLP
+294 
-307 RDLAQIHGIEIVDG
+307 
-321 IASTKQKVRPL
+321 
-332 VVAVMDPDS
+332 
-341 FYKSV
+341 
-346 DGIPIFKDLKLAWHE
+346 LAWHE

-521 GDVLKS
+521 GNVLKS

-542 LKALEDILYGTTTL
+542 LKALEDILYGTATL
-556 GARLPLPTEV
+556 EARLPLPTEV

>member
-1 MTYQQTPFEINE
+1 
-13 TWTPLAW
+13 
-20 EQAYLEDLNDT
+20 
-31 TDLDVSVIGHSVK
+31 
-44 NRPIFMCSIGNGP
+44 
-57 ILFLISLQH
+57 
-66 GTAAATR
+66 
-73 EASLQLVRNLA
+73 
-84 YRTESWMQDYID
+84 
-96 NHRLIVVPTMCPD
+96 
-109 NRYYGQINNQN
+109 
-120 GVDTNRDWLQYTQ
+120 
-133 PETHATATQIAL
+133 
-145 LDPDV
+145 
-150 VYDARE
+150 
-156 TGGDIN
+156 
-162 IQDWIPL
+162 
-169 SGGYPG
+169 
-175 SYPPLTVLGNEY
+175 
-187 IDQFADDLAV
+187 
-197 DGLVTNRYSMTL
+197 
-209 ASWAS
+209 
-214 CNVYQVAAG
+214 
-223 RVGLLGATMVA
+223 MVA
-234 QPRPKRVTI
+234 
-243 SYRSFVSL
+243 
-251 LKWHRANSDRIRQA
+251 
-265 RAEVQAW
+265 
-272 QLSQTAPIKRPW
+272 
-284 REYVGLVAAP
+284 
-294 TTEAIGYKTDPLP
+294 
-307 RDLAQIHGIEIVDG
+307 
-321 IASTKQKVRPL
+321 
-332 VVAVMDPDS
+332 
-341 FYKSV
+341 
-346 DGIPIFKDLKLAWHE
+346 LAWHE

-383 SAYDKAYA
+383 SAYDNAYA

-521 GDVLKS
+521 GNVLKS

-542 LKALEDILYGTTTL
+542 LKALEDILYGTAAL
-556 GARLPLPTEV
+556 EARLPLPTEV

>member
-1 MTYQQTPFEINE
+1 
-13 TWTPLAW
+13 
-20 EQAYLEDLNDT
+20 
-31 TDLDVSVIGHSVK
+31 
-44 NRPIFMCSIGNGP
+44 
-57 ILFLISLQH
+57 
-66 GTAAATR
+66 
-73 EASLQLVRNLA
+73 
-84 YRTESWMQDYID
+84 
-96 NHRLIVVPTMCPD
+96 
-109 NRYYGQINNQN
+109 
-120 GVDTNRDWLQYTQ
+120 
-133 PETHATATQIAL
+133 
-145 LDPDV
+145 
-150 VYDARE
+150 
-156 TGGDIN
+156 
-162 IQDWIPL
+162 
-169 SGGYPG
+169 
-175 SYPPLTVLGNEY
+175 
-187 IDQFADDLAV
+187 
-197 DGLVTNRYSMTL
+197 
-209 ASWAS
+209 
-214 CNVYQVAAG
+214 
-223 RVGLLGATMVA
+223 MVA
-234 QPRPKRVTI
+234 
-243 SYRSFVSL
+243 
-251 LKWHRANSDRIRQA
+251 
-265 RAEVQAW
+265 
-272 QLSQTAPIKRPW
+272 
-284 REYVGLVAAP
+284 
-294 TTEAIGYKTDPLP
+294 
-307 RDLAQIHGIEIVDG
+307 
-321 IASTKQKVRPL
+321 
-332 VVAVMDPDS
+332 
-341 FYKSV
+341 
-346 DGIPIFKDLKLAWHE
+346 LAWHE

-383 SAYDKAYA
+383 SAYDNAYA

-515 TTPINA
+515 TTPIDA

-556 GARLPLPTEV
+556 GARLPLHTEV

>member
-1 MTYQQTPFEINE
+1 
-13 TWTPLAW
+13 
-20 EQAYLEDLNDT
+20 
-31 TDLDVSVIGHSVK
+31 
-44 NRPIFMCSIGNGP
+44 
-57 ILFLISLQH
+57 
-66 GTAAATR
+66 
-73 EASLQLVRNLA
+73 
-84 YRTESWMQDYID
+84 
-96 NHRLIVVPTMCPD
+96 
-109 NRYYGQINNQN
+109 
-120 GVDTNRDWLQYTQ
+120 
-133 PETHATATQIAL
+133 
-145 LDPDV
+145 
-150 VYDARE
+150 
-156 TGGDIN
+156 
-162 IQDWIPL
+162 
-169 SGGYPG
+169 
-175 SYPPLTVLGNEY
+175 
-187 IDQFADDLAV
+187 
-197 DGLVTNRYSMTL
+197 
-209 ASWAS
+209 
-214 CNVYQVAAG
+214 
-223 RVGLLGATMVA
+223 MVA
-234 QPRPKRVTI
+234 
-243 SYRSFVSL
+243 
-251 LKWHRANSDRIRQA
+251 
-265 RAEVQAW
+265 
-272 QLSQTAPIKRPW
+272 
-284 REYVGLVAAP
+284 
-294 TTEAIGYKTDPLP
+294 
-307 RDLAQIHGIEIVDG
+307 
-321 IASTKQKVRPL
+321 
-332 VVAVMDPDS
+332 
-341 FYKSV
+341 
-346 DGIPIFKDLKLAWHE
+346 LAWHE

-383 SAYDKAYA
+383 SAYDTAYA

-556 GARLPLPTEV
+556 QARLPLPTEV

>member
-1 MTYQQTPFEINE
+1 
-13 TWTPLAW
+13 
-20 EQAYLEDLNDT
+20 
-31 TDLDVSVIGHSVK
+31 
-44 NRPIFMCSIGNGP
+44 
-57 ILFLISLQH
+57 
-66 GTAAATR
+66 
-73 EASLQLVRNLA
+73 
-84 YRTESWMQDYID
+84 
-96 NHRLIVVPTMCPD
+96 
-109 NRYYGQINNQN
+109 
-120 GVDTNRDWLQYTQ
+120 
-133 PETHATATQIAL
+133 
-145 LDPDV
+145 
-150 VYDARE
+150 
-156 TGGDIN
+156 
-162 IQDWIPL
+162 
-169 SGGYPG
+169 
-175 SYPPLTVLGNEY
+175 
-187 IDQFADDLAV
+187 
-197 DGLVTNRYSMTL
+197 
-209 ASWAS
+209 
-214 CNVYQVAAG
+214 
-223 RVGLLGATMVA
+223 MVA
-234 QPRPKRVTI
+234 
-243 SYRSFVSL
+243 
-251 LKWHRANSDRIRQA
+251 
-265 RAEVQAW
+265 
-272 QLSQTAPIKRPW
+272 
-284 REYVGLVAAP
+284 
-294 TTEAIGYKTDPLP
+294 
-307 RDLAQIHGIEIVDG
+307 
-321 IASTKQKVRPL
+321 
-332 VVAVMDPDS
+332 
-341 FYKSV
+341 
-346 DGIPIFKDLKLAWHE
+346 LAWHE

-542 LKALEDILYGTTTL
+542 LKALEDILYGTATL
-556 GARLPLPTEV
+556 EARLPLPTEV

>member
-1 MTYQQTPFEINE
+1 
-13 TWTPLAW
+13 
-20 EQAYLEDLNDT
+20 
-31 TDLDVSVIGHSVK
+31 
-44 NRPIFMCSIGNGP
+44 
-57 ILFLISLQH
+57 
-66 GTAAATR
+66 
-73 EASLQLVRNLA
+73 
-84 YRTESWMQDYID
+84 
-96 NHRLIVVPTMCPD
+96 
-109 NRYYGQINNQN
+109 
-120 GVDTNRDWLQYTQ
+120 
-133 PETHATATQIAL
+133 
-145 LDPDV
+145 
-150 VYDARE
+150 
-156 TGGDIN
+156 
-162 IQDWIPL
+162 
-169 SGGYPG
+169 
-175 SYPPLTVLGNEY
+175 
-187 IDQFADDLAV
+187 
-197 DGLVTNRYSMTL
+197 
-209 ASWAS
+209 
-214 CNVYQVAAG
+214 
-223 RVGLLGATMVA
+223 MVA
-234 QPRPKRVTI
+234 
-243 SYRSFVSL
+243 
-251 LKWHRANSDRIRQA
+251 
-265 RAEVQAW
+265 
-272 QLSQTAPIKRPW
+272 
-284 REYVGLVAAP
+284 
-294 TTEAIGYKTDPLP
+294 
-307 RDLAQIHGIEIVDG
+307 
-321 IASTKQKVRPL
+321 
-332 VVAVMDPDS
+332 
-341 FYKSV
+341 
-346 DGIPIFKDLKLAWHE
+346 LAWHE

-383 SAYDKAYA
+383 SAYDTAYA

-542 LKALEDILYGTTTL
+542 LKALENILYGTTTL
-556 GARLPLPTEV
+556 QARLPLPTEV
-566 IGLLSAP
+566 IGLLSTP

>member
-1 MTYQQTPFEINE
+1 
-13 TWTPLAW
+13 
-20 EQAYLEDLNDT
+20 
-31 TDLDVSVIGHSVK
+31 
-44 NRPIFMCSIGNGP
+44 
-57 ILFLISLQH
+57 
-66 GTAAATR
+66 
-73 EASLQLVRNLA
+73 
-84 YRTESWMQDYID
+84 
-96 NHRLIVVPTMCPD
+96 
-109 NRYYGQINNQN
+109 
-120 GVDTNRDWLQYTQ
+120 
-133 PETHATATQIAL
+133 
-145 LDPDV
+145 
-150 VYDARE
+150 
-156 TGGDIN
+156 
-162 IQDWIPL
+162 
-169 SGGYPG
+169 
-175 SYPPLTVLGNEY
+175 
-187 IDQFADDLAV
+187 
-197 DGLVTNRYSMTL
+197 
-209 ASWAS
+209 
-214 CNVYQVAAG
+214 
-223 RVGLLGATMVA
+223 MVA
-234 QPRPKRVTI
+234 
-243 SYRSFVSL
+243 
-251 LKWHRANSDRIRQA
+251 
-265 RAEVQAW
+265 
-272 QLSQTAPIKRPW
+272 
-284 REYVGLVAAP
+284 
-294 TTEAIGYKTDPLP
+294 
-307 RDLAQIHGIEIVDG
+307 
-321 IASTKQKVRPL
+321 
-332 VVAVMDPDS
+332 
-341 FYKSV
+341 
-346 DGIPIFKDLKLAWHE
+346 LAWHE

-521 GDVLKS
+521 GNVLKS

-534 SLKVPAAK
+534 SLKVSAAK
-542 LKALEDILYGTTTL
+542 LKALEDILYGTTTME
-556 GARLPLPTEV
+556 ARLPLPTEV